1 MDATP
6 AAHDL
11 AQRVLALESGLA
23 ERADTPTTSTADAFG
38 KLHAQLARLVGIA
51 GSQALLSRSLAVAKI
66 ETRWLADVRVDPNGR
81 LSGLQ
86 DAAAQQPPPAATA
99 GIQNLM
105 AQWIGLLITFI
116 GIDLTTR
123 ILSEVWPEIAP
134 SGLISRFQEDSS

>member
-11 AQRVLALESGLA
+11 AQRVLALESGIA
-23 ERADTPTTSTADAFG
+23 ELADTPPAAPVDAFG
-38 KLHAQLARLVGIA
+38 KLHARLARLVGVS
-51 GSQALLSRSLAVAKI
+51 GSQALLSRSLALARI
-66 ETRWLADVRVDPNGR
+66 ETRWLADVHIDPLGR
-81 LSGLQ
+81 LVGLQ
-86 DAAAQQPPPAATA
+86 EAATLQSAPVATA

-134 SGLISRFQEDSS
+134 SGLISISQEASS